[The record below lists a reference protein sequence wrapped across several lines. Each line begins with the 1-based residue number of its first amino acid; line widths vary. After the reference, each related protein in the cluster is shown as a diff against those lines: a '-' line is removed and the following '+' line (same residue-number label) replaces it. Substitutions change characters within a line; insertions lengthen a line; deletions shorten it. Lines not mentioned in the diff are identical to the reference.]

1 MMTALLEMRSFLNAQ
16 PAWSLQVIGWVAS
29 SSQTRTGM
37 VDVDA
42 ICT

>member
-1 MMTALLEMRSFLNAQ
+1 MMVLLGMLLWLNAQ
-16 PAWSLQVIGWVAS
+16 PIWPPQVTGWVAS